1 MAEMEMLMFAENG
14 FPIEDR
20 LGKVKEALEPIFND
34 LNEKYLADYEYKTSR
49 GAKKVVL
56 QTISPFTMRSLVYK
70 ALAQFKH
77 IDNSIANEAT
87 EEQILRVYDDFL
99 DFIAWLNEYCPF
111 APTKQLFCNF
121 SGISETAY
129 LYLMTDGDEE
139 QKSAIMRVE
148 SYLQDMLMDS
158 SAQGVTKERTTEF
171 RMRTKGIYGHNT
183 RTTTAVDDIIDKSG
197 DIMSQADYNRM
208 LVGIVE
214 KDLIEASKG
223 N

>member
-1 MAEMEMLMFAENG
+1 MEIETMIFDENG
-14 FPIEDR
+14 FPLEDR

-34 LNEKYLADYEYKTSR
+34 LNEKYLADYEHKISR

-197 DIMSQADYNRM
+197 DIMSTADYNR
-208 LVGIVE
+208 LLSSVVTQELLGE
-214 KDLIEASKG
+214 KKG
-223 N
+223 